1 MLTSALVDIL
11 LGDDKEIFNFS
22 IWKDITQKVNI
33 GTKISVIENIRN
45 LHQTKIEKWCRWK
58 IFDESSNVEKFHHLS
73 TQTRKSLELKEVWL
87 ARKSRRVWLRTA
99 AYIRMQWLVY
109 E

>member
-22 IWKDITQKVNI
+22 FWKDTTRKVNI
-33 GTKISVIENIRN
+33 DSKISEIESIRY
-45 LHQTKIEKWCRWK
+45 LHHTKIEKWWK

-73 TQTRKSLELKEVWL
+73 TQTRK
-87 ARKSRRVWLRTA
+87 
-99 AYIRMQWLVY
+99 
-109 E
+109 